1 MKNDLLKFFDIQRM
15 IFGICSNCNEFFRL
29 SDCKLF
35 LKTKPSKDWKDEL
48 DAEADLL
55 EALAEKLDER
65 KKYLQ
70 ELAREKGRT
79 SANKLVKNLD
89 PVFTP
94 RKLNPDDAKV
104 LFHPID
110 YIVFDGMKNLD
121 SVKRIVLLD
130 RDTPSKAHRE
140 IQRSIEQIVEKEHYE
155 WITMR
160 IDEEGKIKEEV

>member
-70 ELAREKGRT
+70 ELAREKNRFVPVRHFVASFVCGSVRIH
-79 SANKLVKNLD
+79 LVLE
-89 PVFTP
+89 
-94 RKLNPDDAKV
+94 LNRILHRNTHSQA
-104 LFHPID
+104 LF
-110 YIVFDGMKNLD
+110 
-121 SVKRIVLLD
+121 
-130 RDTPSKAHRE
+130 
-140 IQRSIEQIVEKEHYE
+140 
-155 WITMR
+155 W
-160 IDEEGKIKEEV
+160 